1 MQKQFEKNSII
12 FLQSEGRGHITQAFS
27 LQEILNQQNIGV
39 CAIII
44 RSTTKKQTI
53 QLLKKRFH
61 CDFIYIE
68 SYEFFKGKNGK
79 SVNLMHTAIDALFKF
94 PKIIISTLKLHHVL
108 KKINFELIFNFYEP
122 ACVFYNFI
130 ARKKSQ
136 TISIAHQNIYLH
148 PDFTFPKK
156 KLLNALFLKYYTKF
170 VASSSQYKIALSF
183 YPLSN
188 ITQKNLVV
196 TGPLLRNKIKV
207 IEPENENFILVYL
220 AYNEFLEDI
229 IQWHNK
235 NQNTTIHCFT
245 DKHGIN
251 GVENLNNNFFVH
263 SIDEDSFINHLGR
276 CKGVVSTAGFE
287 SVCEAL
293 YLGKPVMMVP
303 IPKHFEQYCNA
314 IDAQKSEA
322 GIASKDY
329 EINKLLDYIE
339 LNTDIKKNSNF
350 KTFTDYGDHLIINVI
365 RLIIY
370 KQSKYLINLEDNIK
384 KIHA

>member
-1 MQKQFEKNSII
+1 MQRKFEKNGVI

-27 LQEILNQQNIGV
+27 LQEILNQQDIGIN
-39 CAIII
+39 AIII

-61 CDFIYIE
+61 CDFIFIE

-79 SVNLMHTAIDALFKF
+79 SVNLIHTTIDALFKF
-94 PKIIISTLKLHHVL
+94 PKIIISSFKLKRAL
-108 KKINFELIFNFYEP
+108 KKTSFDIIFNFYEP
-122 ACVFYNFI
+122 ACTFYNFI
-130 ARKKSQ
+130 ARKKNM

-148 PDFTFPKK
+148 PSFNFPKNNV
-156 KLLNALFLKYYTKF
+156 LNALFLKYYTKF
-170 VASSSQYKIALSF
+170 VSWSSQYNVALSF

-188 ITQKNLVV
+188 IAKNNLVV
-196 TGPLLRNKIKV
+196 TGPLLRNRIK
-207 IEPENENFILVYL
+207 EMSSEHEDFILVYL

-245 DKHGIN
+245 DKHGVS
-251 GVENLNNNFFVH
+251 GVEKLSDTFYLH
-263 SIDEDSFINHLGR
+263 SIDEDSFIEHLGK
-276 CKGVVSTAGFE
+276 CKGLVSTAGFE

-293 YLGKPVMMVP
+293 YLNKPVMMVP

-314 IDAQKSEA
+314 IDAQKAEA
-322 GIASKDY
+322 GIASKNY
-329 EINKLLDYIE
+329 EIGKLLDYLQ
-339 LNTDIKKNSNF
+339 LNADIKKNSNF
-350 KTFTDYGDHLIINVI
+350 RTFTDYGDHLIINLI

-370 KQSKYLINLEDNIK
+370 RQSKYLIHLEDNIK